1 MPDDH
6 AAHHDKYV
14 HNYLRTGIK
23 KMIGTQREVM
33 ARRKDGTTFP
43 AALGLAEPQ
52 AAGLICGFL
61 RDLTQEKAAE
71 AEIIAKQ
78 HFTRKVIDASFDA
91 LFVIN
96 DRGIIQMVNKQSTKA
111 FGWTPEEFI
120 GKNLSYFYT
129 LVLSH
134 ALPNKINL
142 HHRSEY

>member
-23 KMIGTQREVM
+23 KMIGTQREVT

-43 AALGLAEPQ
+43 AALGLAEPR

-61 RDLTQEKAAE
+61 RDLTQEKAVQ
-71 AEIIAKQ
+71 AEILAEQ

-96 DRGIIQMVNKQSTKA
+96 ERGIIQMVNKQSTKA
-111 FGWTPEEFI
+111 FGWTQEEFI
-120 GKNLSYFYT
+120 GKNLNFLYPGLYLMPCVT
-129 LVLSH
+129 
-134 ALPNKINL
+134 K
-142 HHRSEY
+142 